1 MTDLEKNAY
10 MLIRRGCACSRADLA
25 RRLGVSRPTASTVA
39 KGLLARGLIRE
50 CGKGKSTGGTTPIL
64 LSAETGLPGC
74 VGIDLGYA
82 DRMSAVLLDSAGNI
96 LEKKECEFDPM
107 DLSSMAVNSKKMV
120 RTLSSGKKLVGV
132 AVALSAIIDETTGR
146 VINSINP
153 ALRSNQL
160 QSMLKE
166 TLEYPVFSTNR
177 SRAAAF
183 SEAFGG
189 AADQMDFALISLGRS
204 IGAAFWCGGKLF
216 CGSGSA
222 AGEIRNLR
230 VASGVRLEQALSPE
244 RTSGADREAILEI
257 CADAMS
263 QIIDIIDLNM
273 LILSGRF
280 ADFGRDFSVLLEK
293 RLRETG
299 TPATVRAAQ
308 FGRFSAARGCA
319 LRMGELII
327 PNTQTGNFAVPA
339 RRPRQGP
346 GTI

>member
-10 MLIRRGCACSRADLA
+10 ILIRRGCACSRADLA

-39 KGLLARGLIRE
+39 EGLLARGLIRE

-64 LSAETGLPGC
+64 LSAEAGLAGC

-96 LEKKECEFDPM
+96 LGKKECEFDPM
-107 DLSSMAVNSKKMV
+107 DLTSMVVNSKKLV
-120 RTLSSGKKLVGV
+120 HTLSSGKKLIGV
-132 AVALSAIIDETTGR
+132 ALALSAIIDEKTRR

-153 ALRSNQL
+153 VLRNNQL
-160 QSMLKE
+160 QSLLEE
-166 TLEYPVFSTNR
+166 TLGCPIFLSNR
-177 SRAAAF
+177 PRAAAF

-189 AADQMDFALISLGRS
+189 AAGLKSDFALISLGRS
-204 IGAAFWCGGKLF
+204 VGAAFWCGGKIF

-230 VASGVRLEQALSPE
+230 VASGDRLEEALSPE
-244 RTSGADREAILEI
+244 RTAGADREAILEI
-257 CADAMS
+257 CAEAMS
-263 QIIDIIDLNM
+263 QIVDIMDLNL

-280 ADFGRDFSVLLEK
+280 ADFGRDFSALLEK
-293 RLRETG
+293 HLRKTG
-299 TPATVRAAQ
+299 TPANVRAAR

-319 LRMGELII
+319 LRMGELSI
-327 PNTQTGNFAVPA
+327 PNT
-339 RRPRQGP
+339 
-346 GTI
+346 